1 MFRMLLLSALICT
14 NLAACVQSETQ
25 HTLTPPVQKEKE
37 PMSTQIDTAQIFGP
51 PLTKKEK
58 DLMDAYREKLNP
70 NVKLTPEQLLLRTL
84 KLMQETKS
92 VDELTPKRLE
102 EIYGVPVKRLSETR
116 IYGSLEKISN
126 SWWQEFSIV
135 EYLNSKY
142 FSIDFSHEHNT
153 SVSTFPECN
162 ITFVDFLSRAEKLGF
177 TVQHQIT
184 HEGFYEYTDLDNEY
198 LTIMA
203 APMLGEGEDGLNYE
217 GPYCISMISIYS
229 KGV

>member
-37 PMSTQIDTAQIFGP
+37 PMSTQIDTAQIFAP
-51 PLTKKEK
+51 SLAKKEK
-58 DLMDAYREKLNP
+58 DPMEAYRQKLNP
-70 NVKLTPEQLLLRTL
+70 NVKLTPEQLLLKTL
-84 KLMQETKS
+84 KLMHETKS
-92 VDELTPKRLE
+92 VDELTPERLE

-162 ITFVDFLSRAEKLGF
+162 ITFEDFLSRAENLGF
-177 TVQHQIT
+177 TVKHQLRYGAI
-184 HEGFYEYTDLDNEY
+184 YEFTRLNNNY
-198 LTIMA
+198 LRIQVV
-203 APMLGEGEDGLNYE
+203 PLHREVGDEPKGGEPN
-217 GPYCISMISIYS
+217 CIGMINLY
-229 KGV
+229 